1 MAIKVPNLSGKR
13 EGRELKQQLNIIAML
28 CILAAAASPCRG
40 ETALSAGMSMLT
52 ERHIIAAP
60 RPLHGP
66 FIRVKLENGKEVR
79 RWFSPVPQSR
89 SDYNDIIAR
98 AGSAFGVDTALIK
111 AVIRAE
117 SNFNPGAVSPKGA
130 RGLMQIMPETQAI
143 LDISNPFDP
152 AQNIMGGTRYLR
164 QLLARYNEN
173 TKLALAAYN
182 AGAGAVDRFR
192 TIPPYPETQ
201 AYVRR
206 VIAFYIH
213 YKGHEVKP

>member
-40 ETALSAGMSMLT
+40 NGAVCRYVDADGKTHYCSSQASA
-52 ERHIIAAP
+52 R
-60 RPLHGP
+60 P

-206 VIAFYIH
+206 VMAFYIH